1 MIFFITHPL
10 LPHPSGF
17 PMHPSTQRFIEAA
30 ATAGVPVTTVTFNQE
45 TRTAQQ
51 AADAV
56 GCEVAQIVKS
66 LCFIVDG
73 HPTMIFVSG
82 KNQMDEKKLA
92 KLCGVGRGKVKRAN
106 ADQVKAAT
114 GYSIGGVS
122 PFGLVT
128 EMALY
133 MDEDLLTF
141 PTVWAAAGMANTVF
155 EIESAQ
161 LQQKTGALIADVKK

>member
-1 MIFFITHPL
+1 
-10 LPHPSGF
+10 
-17 PMHPSTQRFIEAA
+17 MHPSTKRFIEAA
-30 ATAGVPVTTVTFNQE
+30 ETAGVSVSPVTFDKE

-51 AADAV
+51 AAEAV
-56 GCEVAQIVKS
+56 GCVVAQIVKS
-66 LCFIVDG
+66 LCFVVDG
-73 HPTMIFVSG
+73 TPTMIFVSG
-82 KNQMDEKKLA
+82 ENRLDEKKLA
-92 KLCGVGRGKVKRAN
+92 QLCEVSRSKVKRAN

-133 MDEDLLTF
+133 MDEDLLNF

-155 EIESAQ
+155 EIESAV
-161 LQQKTGALIADVKK
+161 LQEKTGAVVADIKK

>member
-1 MIFFITHPL
+1 
-10 LPHPSGF
+10 
-17 PMHPSTQRFIEAA
+17 MHPSTKRFIEAA
-30 ATAGVPVTTVTFNQE
+30 NDAGVDVEVVTFDQE

-56 GCEVAQIVKS
+56 GCDVAQIVKS
-66 LCFIVDG
+66 LCFVVDG
-73 HPTMIFVSG
+73 RPTMIFVSG
-82 KNQMDEKKLA
+82 KNQLDEKKLA
-92 KLCGVGRGKVKRAN
+92 KLCGVGRGKVKRAK

-128 EMALY
+128 EMVLF
-133 MDEDLLTF
+133 MDDDLLTL

-155 EIESAQ
+155 EIESAV
-161 LQQKTGALIADVKK
+161 LRDKSGAQVVDIRKE